1 MHLPDITS
9 CLYHITTDTYFLHV
23 LQFDLLLQ
31 ISFFGIALFADI
43 IKNLVTKLIFVR
55 HTHEGGEQVTDFQEV
70 YNLYFRDV
78 YRYALSLCRNEL
90 VAEEITQETFYKA
103 LDKLGSF
110 DGKCKVSVW
119 LCQIAKNT
127 YISMCRKDKHLDPCA
142 DTTLIPCVGS
152 IEDRFCDQETAFAIH
167 KVLHTLEEPYKEV
180 FSLRTFGELSFKQ
193 IAELFGRTETWARVT
208 YHRARLKI
216 KEELK

>member
-1 MHLPDITS
+1 M
-9 CLYHITTDTYFLHV
+9 
-23 LQFDLLLQ
+23 
-31 ISFFGIALFADI
+31 A
-43 IKNLVTKLIFVR
+43 
-55 HTHEGGEQVTDFQEV
+55 DFQEV

-78 YRYALSLCRNEL
+78 YRYALSLCRNES

-103 LDKLGSF
+103 LAKLDSF
-110 DGKCKVSVW
+110 DGKCKISVW

-127 YISMCRKDKHLDPCA
+127 YISMCRKDKLLNPNA
-142 DTTLIPCVGS
+142 DTDLLQGNGS
-152 IEDRFCDQETAFAIH
+152 IEDIFFDKETAFAIH

-193 IAELFGRTETWARVT
+193 IAELFDKTETWARVT